1 MSARIWRGWRTA
13 HSRTGRIH
21 THLGRMARGGQQ
33 RGSPLAPSRPAATSA
48 TTGLPRAL
56 DFSHRGQPPV
66 SESRQ
71 RAGLRAPESA
81 VPTRVPRHHPAPLTR
96 LEVVLEHFA
105 SEKGAERHGCVRRRP
120 APPRYRPRYPH
131 RLRYR
136 HGPAAA
142 RWRRDAAAAESRGGG
157 PATPRFPPPRPV
169 QPAVAASLPP
179 VLGFLGAVSPVRG
192 THACP
197 CAAWGR
203 HAAPE
208 PVTEGLL
215 PSSHSRERAAPAGS
229 GRDGEED

>member
-33 RGSPLAPSRPAATSA
+33 RGPPLAPSRLAATSA

-71 RAGLRAPESA
+71 RAGLWAPESA

-157 PATPRFPPPRPV
+157 SRNAEVPP
-169 QPAVAASLPP
+169 AASRTARGGSVPSAG
-179 VLGFLGAVSPVRG
+179 VGVSG
-192 THACP
+192 SC
-197 CAAWGR
+197 
-203 HAAPE
+203 E
-208 PVTEGLL
+208 PRQGHPRVSVCRVGSTR
-215 PSSHSRERAAPAGS
+215 SS
-229 GRDGEED
+229 